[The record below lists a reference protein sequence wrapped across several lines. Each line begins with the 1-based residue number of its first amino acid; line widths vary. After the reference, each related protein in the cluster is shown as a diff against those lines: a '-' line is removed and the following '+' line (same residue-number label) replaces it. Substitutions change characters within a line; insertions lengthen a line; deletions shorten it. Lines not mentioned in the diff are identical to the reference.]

1 MILIKPFTTAL
12 IGAFLLV
19 GSSYAATK
27 WDMPTPYGD
36 GVHHTKNVRQ
46 FADDVT
52 KQTNGELKIV
62 VHSGASLIKHPE
74 IYRVFTLL
82 TQGTDNI
89 HIERIIG
96 EMLFDPF
103 EFDAAMQ
110 RDLSDRGLDLLD
122 DFKYNNSFW
131 VHEIKVFVGRPSDI

>member
-1 MILIKPFTTAL
+1 MKN
-12 IGAFLLV
+12 LL
-19 GSSYAATK
+19 
-27 WDMPTPYGD
+27 
-36 GVHHTKNVRQ
+36 KNIP
-46 FADDVT
+46 
-52 KQTNGELKIV
+52 KNLPGELF
-62 VHSGASLIKHPE
+62 E
-74 IYRVFTLL
+74 TLV
-82 TQGTDNI
+82 QTDNI